1 METETPVGI
10 NPRVDCVFKQIL
22 QEPDLLLDFLGAVLS
37 PTIPIVSVEVL
48 NPSLRPERVTDRQLV
63 LDVRA
68 ADASGR
74 QYQIEMQTWNET
86 ALKPRILHTWA
97 KLYSQQLEAGKR
109 YQSLRPAISIWL
121 LNQNA
126 FRRTPRF
133 HHRFTLSDE
142 HNLSLTDHCQI
153 HALELQR
160 WRTLHPSSTPT
171 PLRGWLDFF
180 SGAEA

>member
-86 ALKPRILHTWA
+86 RVC
-97 KLYSQQLEAGKR
+97 G
-109 YQSLRPAISIWL
+109 
-121 LNQNA
+121 
-126 FRRTPRF
+126 
-133 HHRFTLSDE
+133 
-142 HNLSLTDHCQI
+142 
-153 HALELQR
+153 QR
-160 WRTLHPSSTPT
+160 SR
-171 PLRGWLDFF
+171 
-180 SGAEA
+180 SGC